1 MSSLYDAI
9 SEVTDDQIVIFE
21 TIVAWIAGS
30 VEMSTRSNAALLIAA
45 FFVLNCEVF
54 DEVP

>member
-30 VEMSTRSNAALLIAA
+30 VEMSTRSTAALLIAA

>member
-1 MSSLYDAI
+1 VSSLYDAI

>member
-1 MSSLYDAI
+1 MSSLYDLI